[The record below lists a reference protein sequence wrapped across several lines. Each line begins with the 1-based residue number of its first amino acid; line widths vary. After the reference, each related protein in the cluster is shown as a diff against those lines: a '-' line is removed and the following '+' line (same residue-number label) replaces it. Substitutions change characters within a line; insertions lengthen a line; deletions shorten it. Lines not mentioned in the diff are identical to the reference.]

1 MVELVAGERVDRMV
15 TRQIFRR
22 ARRLSGKKAFARV
35 FGGRCSAGD
44 RHLVVFAMPNGLSY
58 CRLGLTVGRK
68 CGNAVARNRI
78 KRLLREAFRL
88 EGGSLPEG
96 HDLVCLPRP
105 GVESPLEA
113 YRRSMRSVSAR
124 AAERCRASK
133 QPES

>member
-1 MVELVAGERVDRMV
+1 MAKRR
-15 TRQIFRR
+15 TFRR
-22 ARRLSGKKAFARV
+22 ARRLSGTKAFARV
-35 FGGRCSAGD
+35 FGGRCSAAD

-88 EGGSLPEG
+88 EGDSLPVG
-96 HDLVCLPRP
+96 YDLVCLPRP
-105 GVESPLEA
+105 GMVGQLEA

-124 AAERCRASK
+124 AAARCRASN
-133 QPES
+133 QRES